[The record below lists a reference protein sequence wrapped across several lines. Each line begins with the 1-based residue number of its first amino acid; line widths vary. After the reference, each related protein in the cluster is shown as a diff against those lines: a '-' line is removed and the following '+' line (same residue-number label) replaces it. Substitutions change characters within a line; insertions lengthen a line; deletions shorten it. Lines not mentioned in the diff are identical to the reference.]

1 MPVYSTK
8 KLKRMIQRAEPQLE
22 QKMPEPLPEEAPVY
36 KPLKKQVP
44 VVETLTTDNLP
55 EPTEPKINL
64 KQLIKEKLKKLET
77 EEEEKGSGMKSKKII
92 KKLIT
97 GSGLKVIE

>member
-1 MPVYSTK
+1 MPVYGK
-8 KLKRMIQRAEPQLE
+8 KPIRMIQQAEE
-22 QKMPEPLPEEAPVY
+22 AKMPEPPQDVKPDY

-44 VVETLTTDNLP
+44 VVEAITTDNLP
-55 EPTEPKINL
+55 EPTEAKVNL

-97 GSGLKVIE
+97 GSGLKIIE